1 VPALVDSLFRY
12 PVKGLTPERL
22 DRVEL
27 AAGRGFPHDREFA
40 LAKPSGRY
48 DAQHFVPLS
57 KREYFVLLNTERLA
71 GLATRFDPQSR
82 TLSVTVQGHPVLE
95 ADLSTEEG
103 RAEFVELYARVA
115 DLPEGVRPVLA
126 EQPGYNFTD
135 NAKDGPVMMNSISLI
150 NTASISEFEARI
162 GHDLD
167 PLRFRA
173 NLYIDGLDAWVERAW
188 LGRELRVGGS
198 SGVTLRVLE
207 ETERCAATE
216 VNPAT
221 ARRDIPVP
229 RLLNQNYGHEIMG
242 VFAEVLTA
250 GVVSPG
256 DAVEVLP

>member
-22 DRVEL
+22 ERVEL
-27 AAGRGFPHDREFA
+27 AAGRGFPHDRVFA

-48 DAQHFVPLS
+48 DAQNFVPLS

-82 TLSVTVQGHPVLE
+82 TLSVTVQGHPVLDAE
-95 ADLSTEEG
+95 LSTQEG
-103 RAEFVELYARVA
+103 RDAFVELYARVA

-135 NAKDGPVMMNSISLI
+135 NAKDGAVMMNSISLI
-150 NTASISEFEARI
+150 NTASIAEFEARI
-162 GHDLD
+162 GHELD

-173 NLYIDGLDAWVERAW
+173 NMYLDGLDAWLERAW
-188 LGRELRVGGS
+188 LGRELRVGGAG
-198 SGVTLRVLE
+198 GVVLRVLE
-207 ETERCAATE
+207 ETGRCAATE
-216 VNPAT
+216 VNPTT